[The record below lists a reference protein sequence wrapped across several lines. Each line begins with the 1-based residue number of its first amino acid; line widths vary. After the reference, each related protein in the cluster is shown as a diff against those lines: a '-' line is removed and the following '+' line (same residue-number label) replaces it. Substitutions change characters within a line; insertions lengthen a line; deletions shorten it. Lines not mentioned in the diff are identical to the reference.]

1 VALTVTMPV
10 LIAVLATVA
19 GILIVGAGG
28 GLIKP
33 AQARWERLLEAAE
46 AETVVDKAEAEATT
60 TRTLT
65 VERTTVE

>member
-1 VALTVTMPV
+1 MPV

-46 AETVVDKAEAEATT
+46 AEATT